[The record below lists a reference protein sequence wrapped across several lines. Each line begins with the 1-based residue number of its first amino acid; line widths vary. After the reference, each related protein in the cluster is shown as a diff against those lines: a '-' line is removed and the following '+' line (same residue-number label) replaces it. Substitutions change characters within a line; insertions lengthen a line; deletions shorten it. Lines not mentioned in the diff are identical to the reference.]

1 MNERPAD
8 RLAYLV
14 RQRRKEQKEGVDLA
28 PSSAYEAVTRQMVS
42 DLGREIGYLRRRM
55 DTLFYV
61 VVSAIVVDVL
71 GRLLAGGLS

>member
-1 MNERPAD
+1 MSERPAD

-14 RQRRKEQKEGVDLA
+14 RQHRKEQKEGVDLA
-28 PSSAYEAVTRQMVS
+28 PSSTYEAVTRQMVS
-42 DLGREIGYLRRRM
+42 DLGHEIGYLRRRM

-71 GRLLAGGLS
+71 GRLVAGGWS

>member
-14 RQRRKEQKEGVDLA
+14 RQRKEGVDLA

-42 DLGREIGYLRRRM
+42 DLAREIGYLRRRM

-71 GRLLAGGLS
+71 GRLLAGGWS